1 MSHTSSNTADTGRQK
16 APRIAPPGEGSTAVG
31 PGGNAPH
38 HARKAAA
45 PGETRR
51 IEGAGPGRTAGTA
64 DDLGT
69 SGSRGAM
76 GARDE
81 QNDPTRPRDG
91 RGPDSPG

>member
-1 MSHTSSNTADTGRQK
+1 MPAQ
-16 APRIAPPGEGSTAVG
+16 RIAPPGEGSTAVG
-31 PGGNAPH
+31 PGGDAPR
-38 HARKAAA
+38 HARKTEA

-51 IEGAGPGRTAGTA
+51 IEGTGPGPMSGTA

-76 GARDE
+76 GARDA
-81 QNDPTRPRDG
+81 QDDRTRPRGG